1 MKTTINKVIEDM
13 IELYDGGI
21 KRPVWLRY
29 ETGNKVWSYQYDNE
43 ADPVLEMEEEHKK
56 FRSIPDAVAFLMG
69 LDLANADKEY
79 EVETRFSHHFGVE
92 RLQVTLRIA

>member
-13 IELYDGGI
+13 VEMYDGGI

-29 ETGNKVWSYQYDNE
+29 ETGNKVWFHQYDNE
-43 ADPVLEMEEEHKK
+43 ADPVLEMEERHKE
-56 FRSIPDAVAFLMG
+56 FRSIPKAVEFLMG
-69 LDLANADKEY
+69 LDLENADREY
-79 EVETRFSHHFGVE
+79 EVETWFSRHFGVE